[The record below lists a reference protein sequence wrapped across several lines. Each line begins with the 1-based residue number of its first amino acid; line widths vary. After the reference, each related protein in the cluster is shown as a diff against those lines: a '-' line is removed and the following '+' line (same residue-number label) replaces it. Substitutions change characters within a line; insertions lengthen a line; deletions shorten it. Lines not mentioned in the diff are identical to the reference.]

1 MKNGGAVVDH
11 ARVSELIEPQV
22 RRIALDV
29 PIHAAPRSTTL
40 ASS

>member
-1 MKNGGAVVDH
+1 MKNARAIVDH
-11 ARVSELIEPQV
+11 AQVSELIDPQV